1 MNNIQIQLHQSPYTV
16 RQNNEGLTN
25 LTDLW
30 KLAGADENRTPYKWI
45 RQDEAQGFIKAAAR
59 FLKRDSE
66 SLLKTTKGKY
76 GGTWA
81 VEQLALEY
89 AQYLSPELAVL
100 VNQAFLERLDEEANP
115 ELAIHRGQER
125 AIRKWKADGK
135 TDKWI
140 EARLKGVATRIG
152 FTKTL
157 AAHGVK
163 YGGFKTC
170 TNAIYA
176 PLYGGTAEVVRLKK
190 GLPEKVNI
198 RENVSAL
205 ELKAIEFAEAMAQ
218 ENIDAMNL
226 KGNAQC
232 ELACTHAS
240 RSVAKALIDN
250 KKLA

>member
-1 MNNIQIQLHQSPYTV
+1 MHIQLGTSELDI
-16 RQNNEGLTN
+16 RSEANGLVS

-30 KLAGADENRTPYKWI
+30 KSMGSPDKKSPTDWQERESTIDLIDTLTAVLNTPKM
-45 RQDEAQGFIKAAAR
+45 GVLKASR
-59 FLKRDSE
+59 GR
-66 SLLKTTKGKY
+66 Y

-81 VEQLALEY
+81 HKNLALSY
-89 AQYLSPELAVL
+89 AKWLSPELHLA

-115 ELAIHRGQER
+115 ELAIQRGTER
-125 AIRKWKADGK
+125 AVRKWKADGK
-135 TDKWI
+135 SDKWI
-140 EARLKGVATRIG
+140 EARLKGVATRNS

-163 YGGFKTC
+163 YGGFKVC
-170 TNAIYA
+170 TNAIYT